1 MRKKC
6 KNYQQIL
13 AKLST
18 MHFGDRLLL
27 NETLKKHTTFLIG
40 GESLFFVYVEN
51 AEEIQNLIDTC
62 KDFDLPYFILGNGS
76 NVLADSKGYCG
87 LIISTSKMQNITVKG
102 EKIIAE
108 AGAKIFQVANIALQ
122 NNLTGLEWSVGI
134 PGSIGGATKMNAGAF
149 GGEMSQ
155 VIESVEVL
163 TNGEIKNI
171 SKQNIFFNYR
181 KTIFTNC
188 KDYVIIRV
196 HLKLHLDEIKKIFTR
211 MESIKAKRISTQNVG
226 YPSAGS
232 VFNNTEIPPAY
243 MIDRSG
249 LKGLRVGQAMVSSV
263 HSGFIVNV
271 GNASSD
277 DVWSLIK
284 KIRKT
289 IYNEWNENLDLEII
303 RLGG

>member
-1 MRKKC
+1 MIC
-6 KNYQQIL
+6 
-13 AKLST
+13 
-18 MHFGDRLLL
+18 
-27 NETLKKHTTFLIG
+27 

-51 AEEIQNLIDTC
+51 AEEIQNLINVC
-62 KDFDLPYFILGNGS
+62 KEFDLPYFILGNGS
-76 NVLADSKGYCG
+76 NILADSNGYRG
-87 LIISTSKMQNITVKG
+87 LVISTSKMQNILVNDD
-102 EKIIAE
+102 IIVAE
-108 AGAKIFQVANIALQ
+108 AGAKLFQVANFALQ
-122 NNLTGLEWSVGI
+122 NNLAGMEWSIGI

-155 VIESVEVL
+155 IIDSVEVL
-163 TNGEIKNI
+163 KNGQIEKI

-181 KTIFTNC
+181 KSIFTNC

-196 HLKLHLDEIKKIFTR
+196 HLKLHFDESKKIFTR
-211 MESIKAKRISTQNVG
+211 MESVKAKRISTQNVG

-249 LKGLRVGQAMVSSV
+249 LKGLRVGQAMVSTV
-263 HSGFIVNV
+263 HSGFIVNL
-271 GNASSD
+271 GNASSE

-289 IYNEWNENLDLEII
+289 IYKEWNENLDLEII
-303 RLGG
+303 RLGGENV